1 MHHGKRDHRL
11 LDNIPYILGKV
22 ANSACRMREI
32 RSSIKTTGSG
42 SAKC

>member
-1 MHHGKRDHRL
+1 MHHGKMDCHL

-22 ANSACRMREI
+22 ANSVCKMREI
-32 RSSIKTTGSG
+32 STSIKTTGSG